1 MVAMVVLVVALVSVG
16 VMVSDVLAGG
26 MVAVLAGVDDGSGG
40 SGGGS
45 GGNGG
50 GGGSCSAGTVPVAE
64 MVAVVAKQRQ
74 TWSFCRQTLSYINTN
89 RYMAGR
95 RVGE

>member
-50 GGGSCSAGTVPVAE
+50 GGGSCSAGTV
-64 MVAVVAKQRQ
+64 AKQRQ
-74 TWSFCRQTLSYINTN
+74 TLSFCRQTLSYINTN